1 MDKDAIIS
9 LLKQINYPGYN
20 RDIVSFGIIS
30 DLQISENNISIKLNL
45 QKDNNG
51 FENDR
56 TIFFSS
62 RLG

>member
-30 DLQISENNISIKLNL
+30 DLQISENNNKLNAPE
-45 QKDNNG
+45 KII
-51 FENDR
+51 R
-56 TIFFSS
+56 K
-62 RLG
+62 